1 MSDDIQ
7 IDDIHGKIEDVDL
20 KKQMEKCYID
30 YSMSVIIG
38 RALPDIRD
46 GLKPVHRRIL
56 YSMSELGLTPDKPFH
71 KSANVVGHTMA
82 YYHPHGDSSIYDAMV
97 RMAQDFSM
105 RYMLVEGKGNFGTL
119 DGDPP
124 AAYRYTE
131 AKMNK
136 ISSEMLRDLNKDTVD
151 FRPNFDEK
159 KQEPV
164 VLPSRF
170 PNLLVNG
177 SNGIAVGMA
186 TSIPPHNLKEVING
200 TITLIDDKEATLD
213 DVMQHIK
220 GPDFP
225 TGAVIMGKDAIRKA
239 YETGR
244 GKVVVRAKS
253 EIEELPNGKSEI
265 IITQIPYQV
274 NKATLVEKIGQLVR
288 DKKIE
293 GITDLRDESSKK
305 TGIKIVVE
313 TRRDVNPT
321 IVLNNL
327 YKHSQLQEVYSIIL
341 LSIVDGE
348 PKILNLVD
356 ILKYYI
362 NYQKEVVT
370 RRTKFDLNKAEE
382 RLHLLLGLLI
392 AIDNIDEVINIIRNS
407 YSDAQEKLMSR
418 FDLSEVQATAILDMR
433 LRRLQGLEKEKLE
446 EEKLELNKKIEYYN
460 SILASE
466 EKLLS
471 IIKEE
476 MMEIR
481 DKYKD
486 ARRTQIIAK
495 QEEIDIKD
503 TIPNEDVTITL
514 THQGYIKRLPVDT
527 YKAQKRGGKGIASM
541 TTKEEDF
548 VEKLI
553 ITSNHEKLLF
563 ITTLGKIYTLN
574 AYEVPQVSRTAKG
587 TNVINLLPLEKG
599 ESITSIIT
607 TKADQDNNYLVMCTK
622 KGVIKKTKVSEFTKS
637 KRQGLIAISLDEGD
651 ELVNSLL
658 TQDNSQ
664 FIIIT
669 KKGMAIMFED
679 KQIRPMGRQARGVRG
694 IKLKGDDEVV
704 SVEIASQDKQLLI
717 ISEKGYGKRTDIN
730 KYKVQS
736 RGGVGL
742 KTYKITEKTGNIAD
756 AKVVDEKDEVMIINS
771 DGTLIRTEVSEI
783 SVLSRDTSG
792 VKVMRSTENDIISAI
807 EIIANDDGEDE

>member
-1 MSDDIQ
+1 MSEEI
-7 IDDIHGKIEDVDL
+7 IDIHGKIEDVDL
-20 KKQMEKCYID
+20 KTQMEKCYID

-56 YSMSELGLTPDKPFH
+56 YSMHELGLTPDKSFH

-97 RMAQDFSM
+97 RMAQNFSM

-136 ISSEMLRDLNKDTVD
+136 ISTEMLRDLGKDTVD

-159 KQEPV
+159 KQEPE

-186 TSIPPHNLKEVING
+186 TSIPPHNLGEVIDAVVK
-200 TITLIDDKEATLD
+200 IIDNPDATLD
-213 DVMQHIK
+213 DIMNHIK

-225 TGAVIMGKDAIRKA
+225 TGALIMGREAIKKA

-244 GKVVVRAKS
+244 GKIIVRAKT

-265 IITQIPYQV
+265 IVTEIPYQV
-274 NKATLVEKIGQLVR
+274 NKAMLVEKIGQLVR

-305 TGIKIVVE
+305 TGIKIVIE
-313 TRRDVNPT
+313 TRRDVNPNV
-321 IVLNNL
+321 VLNNL
-327 YKHSQLQEVYSIIL
+327 FKHSSLQEVYSVIL

-356 ILKYYI
+356 ILQYYLK
-362 NYQKEVVT
+362 YQKEVVT
-370 RRTKFDLNKAEE
+370 RRTKFDLNKALE
-382 RLHLLLGLLI
+382 RLHLVQGLLI
-392 AIDNIDEVINIIRNS
+392 AIDNIDEVIDIIRS
-407 YSDAQEKLMSR
+407 AYDDAMQKLMDR
-418 FDLSEVQATAILDMR
+418 FSLSEVQATAILDMR
-433 LRRLQGLEKEKLE
+433 LRRLQGLEKEKLQDE
-446 EEKLELNKKIEYYN
+446 ERELGEKIAYFN
-460 SILASE
+460 SILESE

-476 MMEIR
+476 IIEIR

-486 ARRTQIIAK
+486 VRRTQITSMPH
-495 QEEIDIKD
+495 EIDVKD
-503 TIPNEDVTITL
+503 TIPNEEVTITL

-527 YKAQKRGGKGIASM
+527 YKAQKRGGKGISSM

-548 VEKLI
+548 VEKLL
-553 ITSNHEKLLF
+553 ITSNHEKILF
-563 ITTLGKIYTLN
+563 ITNKGKIYNLN
-574 AYEVPQVSRTAKG
+574 AYEIPQTSRTAKG
-587 TNVINLLPLEKG
+587 SNIINLLPLEKD
-599 ESITSIIT
+599 EKIATIIT
-607 TKADQDNNYLVMCTK
+607 TRENEDNAYIVMCTK
-622 KGVIKKTKVSEFTKS
+622 KGIIKKTRISEFTKS
-637 KRQGLIAISLDEGD
+637 KRQGMKAINLKEDD

-658 TQDNSQ
+658 TADNTNL
-664 FIIIT
+664 FLVT
-669 KKGMAIMFED
+669 KKGMAIMFEENTL
-679 KQIRPMGRQARGVRG
+679 RPMGRTATGVIAMR
-694 IKLKGDDEVV
+694 LKKDDEIV
-704 SVEIASQDKQLLI
+704 SLEIASTDKQVLI
-717 ISEKGYGKRTDIN
+717 ISENGYGKRTQVS
-730 KYKVQS
+730 KYKLQS
-736 RGGVGL
+736 RAGVGV

-756 AKVVDEKDEVMIINS
+756 AKIVEESDEVMIINS
-771 DGTLIRTEVSEI
+771 DGTLIRTPVAEI
-783 SVLSRDTSG
+783 SLLSRDTSG
-792 VKVMRSTENDIISAI
+792 VKVMRSGENDVISAI
-807 EIIANDDGEDE
+807 EIIQSDEE

>member
-1 MSDDIQ
+1 MSEEI
-7 IDDIHGKIEDVDL
+7 IDIHGKIEDVDL
-20 KKQMEKCYID
+20 KTQMEKCYID

-56 YSMSELGLTPDKPFH
+56 YSMHELGLTPDKSFH

-97 RMAQDFSM
+97 RMAQNFSM

-136 ISSEMLRDLNKDTVD
+136 ISTEMLRDLGKDTVD

-159 KQEPV
+159 KQEPE

-186 TSIPPHNLKEVING
+186 TSIPPHNLKEVIDAVVE
-200 TITLIDDKEATLD
+200 IIDNPNATLD
-213 DVMQHIK
+213 DIMNHIK

-225 TGAVIMGKDAIRKA
+225 TGALIMGREAIKKA
-239 YETGR
+239 YEIGR
-244 GKVVVRAKS
+244 GKIIVRAKT

-265 IITQIPYQV
+265 IVTEIPYQV
-274 NKATLVEKIGQLVR
+274 NKAMLVEKIGQLVR

-305 TGIKIVVE
+305 TGIKIVIE
-313 TRRDVNPT
+313 TRRDVNPNV
-321 IVLNNL
+321 VLNNL
-327 YKHSQLQEVYSIIL
+327 FKHSSLQEVYSVIL

-356 ILKYYI
+356 ILQYYLK
-362 NYQKEVVT
+362 YQKEVVT
-370 RRTKFDLNKAEE
+370 RRTKFDLNKALE
-382 RLHLLLGLLI
+382 RLHLVQGLLI
-392 AIDNIDEVINIIRNS
+392 AIDNIDEVIEIIRS
-407 YSDAQEKLMSR
+407 AYDDAMQKLMDR
-418 FDLSEVQATAILDMR
+418 FSLSEVQATAILDMR
-433 LRRLQGLEKEKLE
+433 LRRLQGLEKEKLQDE
-446 EEKLELNKKIEYYN
+446 ERELGEKIAYFN
-460 SILASE
+460 SILESE

-476 MMEIR
+476 ILEIR

-486 ARRTQIIAK
+486 VRRTQITSMPH
-495 QEEIDIKD
+495 EIDVKD
-503 TIPNEDVTITL
+503 TIPNEEVTITL

-527 YKAQKRGGKGIASM
+527 YKAQKRGGKGISSM

-548 VEKLI
+548 VEKLL
-553 ITSNHEKLLF
+553 ITSNHEKILF
-563 ITTLGKIYTLN
+563 ITNKGKIYNLN
-574 AYEVPQVSRTAKG
+574 AYEIPQTSRTAKG
-587 TNVINLLPLEKG
+587 SNIINLLPLEKD
-599 ESITSIIT
+599 EKIATIIT
-607 TKADQDNNYLVMCTK
+607 TRENEDNAYIVMCTK
-622 KGVIKKTKVSEFTKS
+622 KGIIKKTRISEFTKS
-637 KRQGLIAISLDEGD
+637 KRQGMKAINLKEDD

-658 TQDNSQ
+658 TADNTNL
-664 FIIIT
+664 FLVT
-669 KKGMAIMFED
+669 KKGMAIMFEENTL
-679 KQIRPMGRQARGVRG
+679 RPMGRTATGVIAMR
-694 IKLKGDDEVV
+694 LKKDDEIV
-704 SVEIASQDKQLLI
+704 SLEIASNDKQVLI
-717 ISEKGYGKRTDIN
+717 ISENGYGKRTQVS
-730 KYKVQS
+730 KYKLQS
-736 RGGVGL
+736 RAGVGV

-756 AKVVDEKDEVMIINS
+756 AKIVEESDEVMIINS
-771 DGTLIRTEVSEI
+771 DGTLIRTPVSEI
-783 SVLSRDTSG
+783 SLLSRDTSG
-792 VKVMRSTENDIISAI
+792 VKVMRSGENDVISAI
-807 EIIANDDGEDE
+807 EIIQSDEE

>member
-1 MSDDIQ
+1 MSEEI
-7 IDDIHGKIEDVDL
+7 IDIHGKIEDVDL
-20 KKQMEKCYID
+20 KTQMEKCYID

-56 YSMSELGLTPDKPFH
+56 YSMHELGLTPDKSFH

-97 RMAQDFSM
+97 RMAQNFSM

-136 ISSEMLRDLNKDTVD
+136 ISTEMLRDLGKDTVD

-159 KQEPV
+159 KQEPE

-186 TSIPPHNLKEVING
+186 TSIPPHNLGEVIDAVVE
-200 TITLIDDKEATLD
+200 IIDNPDATLD
-213 DVMQHIK
+213 DIMNHIK

-225 TGAVIMGKDAIRKA
+225 TGALIMGREAIKKA

-244 GKVVVRAKS
+244 GKIIVRAKT

-265 IITQIPYQV
+265 IVTEIPYQV
-274 NKATLVEKIGQLVR
+274 NKAMLVEKIGQLVR

-305 TGIKIVVE
+305 TGIKIVIE
-313 TRRDVNPT
+313 TRRDVNPNV
-321 IVLNNL
+321 VLNNL
-327 YKHSQLQEVYSIIL
+327 FKHSSLQEVYSVIL

-356 ILKYYI
+356 ILQYYLK
-362 NYQKEVVT
+362 YQKEVVT
-370 RRTKFDLNKAEE
+370 RRTRFDLNKALE
-382 RLHLLLGLLI
+382 RLHLVQGLLI
-392 AIDNIDEVINIIRNS
+392 AIDNIDEVIEIIRS
-407 YSDAQEKLMSR
+407 AYDDAMQKLMDR
-418 FDLSEVQATAILDMR
+418 FSLSEVQATAILDMR
-433 LRRLQGLEKEKLE
+433 LRRLQGLEKEKLQDE
-446 EEKLELNKKIEYYN
+446 ERELGEKIAYFN
-460 SILASE
+460 SILESE

-476 MMEIR
+476 ILEIR

-486 ARRTQIIAK
+486 VRRTQITSMPH
-495 QEEIDIKD
+495 EIDVKD
-503 TIPNEDVTITL
+503 TIPNEEVTITL

-527 YKAQKRGGKGIASM
+527 YKAQKRGGKGISSM

-548 VEKLI
+548 VEKLL
-553 ITSNHEKLLF
+553 ITSNHEKILF
-563 ITTLGKIYTLN
+563 ITNKGKIYNLN
-574 AYEVPQVSRTAKG
+574 AYEIPQTSRTAKG
-587 TNVINLLPLEKG
+587 SNIINLLPLEKD
-599 ESITSIIT
+599 EKIATIIT
-607 TKADQDNNYLVMCTK
+607 TRENEDNAYIVMCTK
-622 KGVIKKTKVSEFTKS
+622 KGIIKKTRISEFTKS
-637 KRQGLIAISLDEGD
+637 KRQGMKAINLKEDD

-658 TQDNSQ
+658 TADNTNL
-664 FIIIT
+664 FLVT
-669 KKGMAIMFED
+669 KKGMAIMFEENTL
-679 KQIRPMGRQARGVRG
+679 RPMGRTATGVIAMR
-694 IKLKGDDEVV
+694 LKKDDEIV
-704 SVEIASQDKQLLI
+704 SLEIASNDKQVLI
-717 ISEKGYGKRTDIN
+717 ISENGYGKRTQVS
-730 KYKVQS
+730 KYKLQS
-736 RGGVGL
+736 RAGVGV

-756 AKVVDEKDEVMIINS
+756 AKIVEESDEVMIINS
-771 DGTLIRTEVSEI
+771 DGTLIRTPVSEI
-783 SVLSRDTSG
+783 SLLSRDTSG
-792 VKVMRSTENDIISAI
+792 VKVMRSGENDVISAI
-807 EIIANDDGEDE
+807 EIIQSDEE

>member
-1 MSDDIQ
+1 MSEEI
-7 IDDIHGKIEDVDL
+7 IDIHGKIEDVDL
-20 KKQMEKCYID
+20 KTQMEKCYID

-56 YSMSELGLTPDKPFH
+56 YSMYELGLTPDKSFH

-97 RMAQDFSM
+97 RMAQNFSM

-136 ISSEMLRDLNKDTVD
+136 ISAEMLRDLGKDTVD

-159 KQEPV
+159 KQEPE

-186 TSIPPHNLKEVING
+186 TSIPPHNLKEVIDAVVE
-200 TITLIDDKEATLD
+200 IIDNPNATLD
-213 DVMQHIK
+213 DIMNHIK

-225 TGAVIMGKDAIRKA
+225 TGALIMGREAIKKA

-244 GKVVVRAKS
+244 GKIIVRAKT

-265 IITQIPYQV
+265 IVTEIPYQV
-274 NKATLVEKIGQLVR
+274 NKAMLVEKIGQLVR

-305 TGIKIVVE
+305 TGIKIVIE
-313 TRRDVNPT
+313 TRRDVNPNV
-321 IVLNNL
+321 VLNNL
-327 YKHSQLQEVYSIIL
+327 FKHSSLQEVYSVIL

-356 ILKYYI
+356 ILQYYLK
-362 NYQKEVVT
+362 YQKEVVT
-370 RRTKFDLNKAEE
+370 RRTKFDLNKALE
-382 RLHLLLGLLI
+382 RLHLVQGLLI
-392 AIDNIDEVINIIRNS
+392 AIDNIDEVIDIIRS
-407 YSDAQEKLMSR
+407 AYDDAMQKLMDR
-418 FDLSEVQATAILDMR
+418 FSLSEVQATAILDMR
-433 LRRLQGLEKEKLE
+433 LRRLQGLEKEKLQDE
-446 EEKLELNKKIEYYN
+446 ERELGEKIAYFN
-460 SILASE
+460 SILESE

-476 MMEIR
+476 IIEIR

-486 ARRTQIIAK
+486 VRRTQITSMPH
-495 QEEIDIKD
+495 EIDVKD
-503 TIPNEDVTITL
+503 TIPNEEVTITL

-527 YKAQKRGGKGIASM
+527 YKAQKRGGKGISSM

-548 VEKLI
+548 VEKLL
-553 ITSNHEKLLF
+553 ITSNHEKILF
-563 ITTLGKIYTLN
+563 ITNKGKIYNLN
-574 AYEVPQVSRTAKG
+574 AYEIPQTSRTAKG
-587 TNVINLLPLEKG
+587 SNIINLLPLEKD
-599 ESITSIIT
+599 EKIATIIT
-607 TKADQDNNYLVMCTK
+607 TRENEDNAYIVMCTK
-622 KGVIKKTKVSEFTKS
+622 KGIIKKTRISEFTKS
-637 KRQGLIAISLDEGD
+637 KRQGMKAINLKEDD

-658 TQDNSQ
+658 TADNTNL
-664 FIIIT
+664 FLVT
-669 KKGMAIMFED
+669 KKGMAIMFEENTL
-679 KQIRPMGRQARGVRG
+679 RPMGRTATGVIAMR
-694 IKLKGDDEVV
+694 LKKDDEIV
-704 SVEIASQDKQLLI
+704 SLEIASNDKQVLI
-717 ISEKGYGKRTDIN
+717 ISENGYGKRTQVS
-730 KYKVQS
+730 KYKLQS
-736 RGGVGL
+736 RAGVGV

-756 AKVVDEKDEVMIINS
+756 AKIVEESDEVMIINS
-771 DGTLIRTEVSEI
+771 DGTLIRTPVSEI
-783 SVLSRDTSG
+783 SLLSRDTSG
-792 VKVMRSTENDIISAI
+792 VKVMRSGENDIISAI
-807 EIIANDDGEDE
+807 EIIQSEEE

>member
-1 MSDDIQ
+1 MSEEI
-7 IDDIHGKIEDVDL
+7 IDIHGKIEDVDL
-20 KKQMEKCYID
+20 KTQMEKCYID

-56 YSMSELGLTPDKPFH
+56 YSMHELGLTPDKSFH

-97 RMAQDFSM
+97 RMAQNFSM

-136 ISSEMLRDLNKDTVD
+136 ISAEMLRDLGKDTVD

-159 KQEPV
+159 KQEPE

-186 TSIPPHNLKEVING
+186 TSIPPHNLGEVIDAVVK
-200 TITLIDDKEATLD
+200 IIDNPDATLD
-213 DVMQHIK
+213 DIMNHIK

-225 TGAVIMGKDAIRKA
+225 TGALIMGREAIKKA

-244 GKVVVRAKS
+244 GKIIVRAKT

-265 IITQIPYQV
+265 IVTEIPYQV
-274 NKATLVEKIGQLVR
+274 NKAMLVEKIGQLVR

-305 TGIKIVVE
+305 TGIKIVIE
-313 TRRDVNPT
+313 TRRDVNPNV
-321 IVLNNL
+321 VLNNL
-327 YKHSQLQEVYSIIL
+327 FKHSSLQEVYSVIL

-356 ILKYYI
+356 ILQYYLK
-362 NYQKEVVT
+362 YQKEVVT
-370 RRTKFDLNKAEE
+370 RRTKFDLNKALE
-382 RLHLLLGLLI
+382 RLHLVQGLLI
-392 AIDNIDEVINIIRNS
+392 AIDNIDEVIEIIRS
-407 YSDAQEKLMSR
+407 AYDDAMQKLMDR
-418 FDLSEVQATAILDMR
+418 FSLSEVQATAILDMR
-433 LRRLQGLEKEKLE
+433 LRRLQGLEKEKLQDE
-446 EEKLELNKKIEYYN
+446 ERELGEKIAYFN
-460 SILASE
+460 SILESE

-476 MMEIR
+476 ILEIR

-486 ARRTQIIAK
+486 VRRTQITSMPH
-495 QEEIDIKD
+495 EIDVKD
-503 TIPNEDVTITL
+503 TIPNEEVTITL

-527 YKAQKRGGKGIASM
+527 YKAQKRGGKGISSM

-548 VEKLI
+548 VEKLL
-553 ITSNHEKLLF
+553 ITSNHEKILF
-563 ITTLGKIYTLN
+563 ITNKGKIYNLN
-574 AYEVPQVSRTAKG
+574 AYEIPQTSRTAKG
-587 TNVINLLPLEKG
+587 SNIINLLPLEKD
-599 ESITSIIT
+599 EKIATIIT
-607 TKADQDNNYLVMCTK
+607 TRENEDNAYIVMCTK
-622 KGVIKKTKVSEFTKS
+622 KGIIKKTRISEFTKS
-637 KRQGLIAISLDEGD
+637 KRQGMKAINLKEDD

-658 TQDNSQ
+658 TADNTNL
-664 FIIIT
+664 FLVT
-669 KKGMAIMFED
+669 KKGMAIMFEENTL
-679 KQIRPMGRQARGVRG
+679 RPMGRTATGVIAMR
-694 IKLKGDDEVV
+694 LKKDDEIV
-704 SVEIASQDKQLLI
+704 SLEIASTDKQVLI
-717 ISEKGYGKRTDIN
+717 ISENGYGKRTQVS
-730 KYKVQS
+730 KYKLQS
-736 RGGVGL
+736 RAGVGV

-756 AKVVDEKDEVMIINS
+756 AKIVEESDEVMIINS
-771 DGTLIRTEVSEI
+771 DGTLIRTPVSEI
-783 SVLSRDTSG
+783 SLLSRDTSG
-792 VKVMRSTENDIISAI
+792 VKVMRSGENDVISAI
-807 EIIANDDGEDE
+807 EIIQSDEE

>member
-1 MSDDIQ
+1 MSEEI
-7 IDDIHGKIEDVDL
+7 IDIHGKIEDVDL
-20 KKQMEKCYID
+20 KTQMEKCYID

-56 YSMSELGLTPDKPFH
+56 YSMHELGLTPDKSFH

-97 RMAQDFSM
+97 RMAQNFSM

-136 ISSEMLRDLNKDTVD
+136 ISAEMLRDLGKDTVD

-159 KQEPV
+159 KQEPE

-186 TSIPPHNLKEVING
+186 TSIPPHNLKEVIDAVVE
-200 TITLIDDKEATLD
+200 IIDNPNATLD
-213 DVMQHIK
+213 DIMNHIN

-225 TGAVIMGKDAIRKA
+225 TGALIMGREAIKKA

-244 GKVVVRAKS
+244 GKIIVRAKT

-265 IITQIPYQV
+265 IVTEIPYQV
-274 NKATLVEKIGQLVR
+274 NKAMLVEKIGQLVR

-305 TGIKIVVE
+305 TGIKIVME
-313 TRRDVNPT
+313 TRRDVNPNV
-321 IVLNNL
+321 VLNNL
-327 YKHSQLQEVYSIIL
+327 FKHSSLQEVYSVIL

-356 ILKYYI
+356 ILQYYLK
-362 NYQKEVVT
+362 YQKEVVT
-370 RRTKFDLNKAEE
+370 RRTKFDLNKALE
-382 RLHLLLGLLI
+382 RLHLVQGLLI
-392 AIDNIDEVINIIRNS
+392 AIDNIDEVIDIIRS
-407 YSDAQEKLMSR
+407 AYDDAMQKLMDR
-418 FDLSEVQATAILDMR
+418 FSLSEVQATAILDMR
-433 LRRLQGLEKEKLE
+433 LRRLQGLEKEKLQDE
-446 EEKLELNKKIEYYN
+446 ERELGEKIAYFN
-460 SILASE
+460 SILESE

-476 MMEIR
+476 IIEIR

-486 ARRTQIIAK
+486 VRRTQITSMPH
-495 QEEIDIKD
+495 EIDVKD
-503 TIPNEDVTITL
+503 TIPNEEVTITL

-527 YKAQKRGGKGIASM
+527 YKAQKRGGKGISSM

-548 VEKLI
+548 VEKLL
-553 ITSNHEKLLF
+553 ITSNHEKILF
-563 ITTLGKIYTLN
+563 ITNKGKIYNLN
-574 AYEVPQVSRTAKG
+574 AYEIPQTSRTAKG
-587 TNVINLLPLEKG
+587 SNIINLLPLEKD
-599 ESITSIIT
+599 EKIATIIT
-607 TKADQDNNYLVMCTK
+607 TRENEDNAYIVMCTK
-622 KGVIKKTKVSEFTKS
+622 KGIIKKTRISEFTKS
-637 KRQGLIAISLDEGD
+637 KRQGMKAINLKEDD

-658 TQDNSQ
+658 TADNTNL
-664 FIIIT
+664 FLVT
-669 KKGMAIMFED
+669 KKGMAIMFEENTL
-679 KQIRPMGRQARGVRG
+679 RPMGRTATGVIAMR
-694 IKLKGDDEVV
+694 LKKDDEIV
-704 SVEIASQDKQLLI
+704 SLEIASNDKQVLI
-717 ISEKGYGKRTDIN
+717 ISENGYGKRTQVS
-730 KYKVQS
+730 KYKLQS
-736 RGGVGL
+736 RAGVGV

-756 AKVVDEKDEVMIINS
+756 AKIVEESDEVMIINS
-771 DGTLIRTEVSEI
+771 DGTLIRTPVSEI
-783 SVLSRDTSG
+783 SLLSRDTSG
-792 VKVMRSTENDIISAI
+792 VKVMRSGENDVISAI
-807 EIIANDDGEDE
+807 EIIQSDEE

>member
-1 MSDDIQ
+1 MSEEI
-7 IDDIHGKIEDVDL
+7 IDIHGKIEDVDL
-20 KKQMEKCYID
+20 KTQMEKCYID

-56 YSMSELGLTPDKPFH
+56 YSMHELGLTPDKSFH

-97 RMAQDFSM
+97 RMAQNFSM

-136 ISSEMLRDLNKDTVD
+136 ISTEMLRDLGKDTVD

-159 KQEPV
+159 KQEPE

-186 TSIPPHNLKEVING
+186 TSIPPHNLGEVIDAVVE
-200 TITLIDDKEATLD
+200 IIDNPDATLD
-213 DVMQHIK
+213 DIMNHIK

-225 TGAVIMGKDAIRKA
+225 TGALIMGREAIKKA

-244 GKVVVRAKS
+244 GKIIVRAKT

-265 IITQIPYQV
+265 IVTEIPYQV
-274 NKATLVEKIGQLVR
+274 NKAMLVEKIGQLVR

-305 TGIKIVVE
+305 TGIKIVIE
-313 TRRDVNPT
+313 TRRDVNPNV
-321 IVLNNL
+321 VLNNL
-327 YKHSQLQEVYSIIL
+327 FKHSSLQEVYSVIL

-356 ILKYYI
+356 ILQYYLK
-362 NYQKEVVT
+362 YQKEVVT
-370 RRTKFDLNKAEE
+370 RRTRFDLNKALE
-382 RLHLLLGLLI
+382 RLHLVQGLLI
-392 AIDNIDEVINIIRNS
+392 AIDNIDEVIEIIRS
-407 YSDAQEKLMSR
+407 AYDDAMQKLMDR
-418 FDLSEVQATAILDMR
+418 FSLSEVQATAILDMR
-433 LRRLQGLEKEKLE
+433 LRRLQGLEKEKLQDE
-446 EEKLELNKKIEYYN
+446 ERELGEKIAYFN
-460 SILASE
+460 SILESE

-476 MMEIR
+476 ILEIR

-486 ARRTQIIAK
+486 VRRTQITSMPH
-495 QEEIDIKD
+495 EIDVKD
-503 TIPNEDVTITL
+503 TIPNEEVTITL

-527 YKAQKRGGKGIASM
+527 YKAQKRGGKGISSM

-548 VEKLI
+548 VEKLL
-553 ITSNHEKLLF
+553 ITSNHEKILF
-563 ITTLGKIYTLN
+563 ITNKGKIYNLN
-574 AYEVPQVSRTAKG
+574 AYEIPQTSRTAKG
-587 TNVINLLPLEKG
+587 SNIINLLPLEKD
-599 ESITSIIT
+599 EKIATIIT
-607 TKADQDNNYLVMCTK
+607 TRENEDNAYIVMCTK
-622 KGVIKKTKVSEFTKS
+622 KGIIKKTRISEFTKS
-637 KRQGLIAISLDEGD
+637 KRQGMKAINLKEDD

-658 TQDNSQ
+658 TADNTNL
-664 FIIIT
+664 FLVT
-669 KKGMAIMFED
+669 KKGMAIMFEENTL
-679 KQIRPMGRQARGVRG
+679 RPMGRTATGVIAMR
-694 IKLKGDDEVV
+694 LKKDDEIV
-704 SVEIASQDKQLLI
+704 SLEIASNDKQVLI
-717 ISEKGYGKRTDIN
+717 ISENGYGKRTQVS
-730 KYKVQS
+730 KYKLQS
-736 RGGVGL
+736 RAGVGV

-756 AKVVDEKDEVMIINS
+756 AKIVEESDEVMIINS
-771 DGTLIRTEVSEI
+771 DGTLIRTPVAEI
-783 SVLSRDTSG
+783 SLLSRDTSG
-792 VKVMRSTENDIISAI
+792 VKVMRSGENDVISAI
-807 EIIANDDGEDE
+807 EIIQSDEE

>member
-1 MSDDIQ
+1 MSEEI
-7 IDDIHGKIEDVDL
+7 IDIHGKIEDVDL
-20 KKQMEKCYID
+20 KTQMEKCYID

-56 YSMSELGLTPDKPFH
+56 YSMHELGLTPDKSFH

-97 RMAQDFSM
+97 RMAQNFSM

-136 ISSEMLRDLNKDTVD
+136 ISTEMLRDLGKDTVD

-159 KQEPV
+159 KQEPE

-186 TSIPPHNLKEVING
+186 TSIPPHNLKEVIDA
-200 TITLIDDKEATLD
+200 IVEIIDNPNATLD
-213 DVMQHIK
+213 DIMNHIK

-225 TGAVIMGKDAIRKA
+225 TGALIMGREAIKKA

-244 GKVVVRAKS
+244 GKIIVRAKT

-265 IITQIPYQV
+265 IVTEIPYQV
-274 NKATLVEKIGQLVR
+274 NKAMLVEKIGQLVR

-305 TGIKIVVE
+305 TGIKIVIE
-313 TRRDVNPT
+313 TRRDVNPNV
-321 IVLNNL
+321 VLNNL
-327 YKHSQLQEVYSIIL
+327 FKHSSLQEVYSVIL

-356 ILKYYI
+356 ILQYYLK
-362 NYQKEVVT
+362 YQKEVVT
-370 RRTKFDLNKAEE
+370 RRTKFDLNKALE
-382 RLHLLLGLLI
+382 RLHLVQGLLI
-392 AIDNIDEVINIIRNS
+392 AIDNIDEVIEIIRS
-407 YSDAQEKLMSR
+407 AYDDAMQKLMDR
-418 FDLSEVQATAILDMR
+418 FSLSEVQATAILDMR
-433 LRRLQGLEKEKLE
+433 LRRLQGLEKEKLQDE
-446 EEKLELNKKIEYYN
+446 ERELGEKIAYFN
-460 SILASE
+460 SILESE

-476 MMEIR
+476 IIEIR

-486 ARRTQIIAK
+486 VRRTQITSMPH
-495 QEEIDIKD
+495 EIDIKD
-503 TIPNEDVTITL
+503 TIPNEEVTITL

-527 YKAQKRGGKGIASM
+527 YKAQKRGGKGISSM

-548 VEKLI
+548 VEKLL
-553 ITSNHEKLLF
+553 ITSNHEKILF
-563 ITTLGKIYTLN
+563 ITNKGKIYNLN
-574 AYEVPQVSRTAKG
+574 AYEIPQTSRTAKG
-587 TNVINLLPLEKG
+587 SNIINLLPLEKD
-599 ESITSIIT
+599 EKIATIIT
-607 TKADQDNNYLVMCTK
+607 TRENEDNAYIVMCTK
-622 KGVIKKTKVSEFTKS
+622 KGIIKKTRISEFTKS
-637 KRQGLIAISLDEGD
+637 KRQGMKAINLKEDD

-658 TQDNSQ
+658 TADNTNL
-664 FIIIT
+664 FLVT
-669 KKGMAIMFED
+669 KKGMAIMFEENTL
-679 KQIRPMGRQARGVRG
+679 RPMGRTATGVIAMR
-694 IKLKGDDEVV
+694 LKKDDEIV
-704 SVEIASQDKQLLI
+704 SLEIASNDKQVLI
-717 ISEKGYGKRTDIN
+717 ISENGYGKRTQVS
-730 KYKVQS
+730 KYKLQS
-736 RGGVGL
+736 RAGVGV

-756 AKVVDEKDEVMIINS
+756 AKIVEESDEVMIINS
-771 DGTLIRTEVSEI
+771 DGTLIRTPVSEI
-783 SVLSRDTSG
+783 SLLSRDTSG
-792 VKVMRSTENDIISAI
+792 VKVMRSGENDIISAI
-807 EIIANDDGEDE
+807 EIIQSEEE

>member
-1 MSDDIQ
+1 MSEEI
-7 IDDIHGKIEDVDL
+7 IDIHGKIEDVDL
-20 KKQMEKCYID
+20 KTQMEKCYID

-56 YSMSELGLTPDKPFH
+56 YSMHELGLTPDKSFH

-97 RMAQDFSM
+97 RMAQSFSM

-136 ISSEMLRDLNKDTVD
+136 ISTEMLRDLGKDTVN

-159 KQEPV
+159 KQEPE

-186 TSIPPHNLKEVING
+186 TSIPPHNLKEVIDAVVE
-200 TITLIDDKEATLD
+200 IIDNPDATLD
-213 DVMQHIK
+213 DIMNHIK

-225 TGAVIMGKDAIRKA
+225 TGALIMGREVIKKA

-244 GKVVVRAKS
+244 GKIIVRAKT

-265 IITQIPYQV
+265 IVTEIPYQV
-274 NKATLVEKIGQLVR
+274 NKAMLVEKIGQLVR

-305 TGIKIVVE
+305 TGIKIVIE
-313 TRRDVNPT
+313 TRRDVNPNV
-321 IVLNNL
+321 VLNNL
-327 YKHSQLQEVYSIIL
+327 FKHSSLQEVYSVIL

-356 ILKYYI
+356 ILQYYLK
-362 NYQKEVVT
+362 YQKEVVT
-370 RRTKFDLNKAEE
+370 RRTKFDLNKALE
-382 RLHLLLGLLI
+382 RLHLVQGLLI
-392 AIDNIDEVINIIRNS
+392 AIDNIDEVIEIIRS
-407 YSDAQEKLMSR
+407 AYDDAMQKLMDR
-418 FDLSEVQATAILDMR
+418 FSLSEVQATAILDMR
-433 LRRLQGLEKEKLE
+433 LRRLQGLEKEKLQDE
-446 EEKLELNKKIEYYN
+446 ERELGEKIAYFN
-460 SILASE
+460 SILESE

-476 MMEIR
+476 IIEIR
-481 DKYKD
+481 NKYKD
-486 ARRTQIIAK
+486 VRRTQITSMPH
-495 QEEIDIKD
+495 EIDIKD
-503 TIPNEDVTITL
+503 TIPNEEVTITL

-527 YKAQKRGGKGIASM
+527 YKAQKRGGKGISSM

-548 VEKLI
+548 VEKLL
-553 ITSNHEKLLF
+553 ITSNHEKILF
-563 ITTLGKIYTLN
+563 ITNKGKIYNLN
-574 AYEVPQVSRTAKG
+574 AYEIPQTSRTAKG
-587 TNVINLLPLEKG
+587 SNIINLLPLEKD
-599 ESITSIIT
+599 EKIATIIT
-607 TKADQDNNYLVMCTK
+607 TRENEDNAYIVMCTK
-622 KGVIKKTKVSEFTKS
+622 KGIIKKTRISEFTKS
-637 KRQGLIAISLDEGD
+637 KRQGMKAINLKEDD

-658 TQDNSQ
+658 TADNTNL
-664 FIIIT
+664 FLVT
-669 KKGMAIMFED
+669 KKGMAIMFEENTL
-679 KQIRPMGRQARGVRG
+679 RPMGRTATGVIAMR
-694 IKLKGDDEVV
+694 LKKDDEIV
-704 SVEIASQDKQLLI
+704 SLEIASNDKQVLI
-717 ISEKGYGKRTDIN
+717 ISENGYGKRTQVS

-736 RGGVGL
+736 RAGVGV

-756 AKVVDEKDEVMIINS
+756 AKIVEESDEVMIINS
-771 DGTLIRTEVSEI
+771 DGTLIRTPVSEI
-783 SVLSRDTSG
+783 SLLSRDTSG
-792 VKVMRSTENDIISAI
+792 VKVMRSGENNIISAI
-807 EIIANDDGEDE
+807 EIIQSEEE

>member
-1 MSDDIQ
+1 MSEEI
-7 IDDIHGKIEDVDL
+7 IDIHGKIEDVDL
-20 KKQMEKCYID
+20 KTQMEKCYID

-56 YSMSELGLTPDKPFH
+56 YSMHELGLTPDKSFH

-97 RMAQDFSM
+97 RMAQNFSM

-136 ISSEMLRDLNKDTVD
+136 ISAEMLRDLGKDTVD

-159 KQEPV
+159 KQEPE

-186 TSIPPHNLKEVING
+186 TSIPPHNLKEVIDAVVE
-200 TITLIDDKEATLD
+200 IIDNPDATLD
-213 DVMQHIK
+213 DIMNHIK

-225 TGAVIMGKDAIRKA
+225 TGALIMGREAIKKA

-244 GKVVVRAKS
+244 GKIIVRAKT

-265 IITQIPYQV
+265 IVTEIPYQV
-274 NKATLVEKIGQLVR
+274 NKAMLVEKIGQLVR

-305 TGIKIVVE
+305 TGIKIVIE
-313 TRRDVNPT
+313 TRRDVNPNV
-321 IVLNNL
+321 VLNNL
-327 YKHSQLQEVYSIIL
+327 FKHSSLQEVYSVIL

-356 ILKYYI
+356 ILQYYLK
-362 NYQKEVVT
+362 YQKEVVT
-370 RRTKFDLNKAEE
+370 RRTKFDLNKALE
-382 RLHLLLGLLI
+382 RLHLVQGLLI
-392 AIDNIDEVINIIRNS
+392 AIDNIDEVIEIIRS
-407 YSDAQEKLMSR
+407 AYDDAMQKLMDR
-418 FDLSEVQATAILDMR
+418 FSLSEVQATAILDMR
-433 LRRLQGLEKEKLE
+433 LRRLQGLKKEKLQDE
-446 EEKLELNKKIEYYN
+446 ERELGEKIAYFN
-460 SILASE
+460 SILESE

-476 MMEIR
+476 ILEIR

-486 ARRTQIIAK
+486 VRRTQITSMPH
-495 QEEIDIKD
+495 EIDVKD
-503 TIPNEDVTITL
+503 TIPNEEVTITL

-527 YKAQKRGGKGIASM
+527 YKAQKRGGKGISSM

-548 VEKLI
+548 VEKLL
-553 ITSNHEKLLF
+553 ITSNHEKILF
-563 ITTLGKIYTLN
+563 ITNKGKIYNLN
-574 AYEVPQVSRTAKG
+574 AYEIPQTSRTAKG
-587 TNVINLLPLEKG
+587 SNIINLLPLEKD
-599 ESITSIIT
+599 EKIATIIT
-607 TKADQDNNYLVMCTK
+607 TRENEDNAYIVMCTK
-622 KGVIKKTKVSEFTKS
+622 KGIIKKTRISEFTKS
-637 KRQGLIAISLDEGD
+637 KRQGMKAINLKEDD

-658 TQDNSQ
+658 TADNTNL
-664 FIIIT
+664 FLVT
-669 KKGMAIMFED
+669 KKGMAIMFEENTL
-679 KQIRPMGRQARGVRG
+679 RPMGRTATGVIAMR
-694 IKLKGDDEVV
+694 LKKDDEIV
-704 SVEIASQDKQLLI
+704 SLEIASNDKQVLI
-717 ISEKGYGKRTDIN
+717 ISENGYGKRTQVS
-730 KYKVQS
+730 KYKLQS
-736 RGGVGL
+736 RAGVGV

-756 AKVVDEKDEVMIINS
+756 AKIVEESDEVMIINS
-771 DGTLIRTEVSEI
+771 DGTLIRTPVAEI
-783 SVLSRDTSG
+783 SLLSRDTSG
-792 VKVMRSTENDIISAI
+792 VKVMRSGENDVISAI
-807 EIIANDDGEDE
+807 EIIQSDEE

>member
-1 MSDDIQ
+1 MSEEI
-7 IDDIHGKIEDVDL
+7 IDIHGKIEDVDL
-20 KKQMEKCYID
+20 KTQMEKCYID

-56 YSMSELGLTPDKPFH
+56 YSMHELGLTPDKSFH

-97 RMAQDFSM
+97 RMAQNFSM

-136 ISSEMLRDLNKDTVD
+136 ISTEMLRDLGKDTVD

-159 KQEPV
+159 KQEPE

-186 TSIPPHNLKEVING
+186 TSIPPHNLKEVIDAVVE
-200 TITLIDDKEATLD
+200 IIDNPDATLD
-213 DVMQHIK
+213 DIMNHIK

-225 TGAVIMGKDAIRKA
+225 TGALIMGREAIKKA

-244 GKVVVRAKS
+244 GKIIVRAKT

-265 IITQIPYQV
+265 IVTEIPYQV
-274 NKATLVEKIGQLVR
+274 NKAMLVEKIGQLVR

-305 TGIKIVVE
+305 TGIKIVIE
-313 TRRDVNPT
+313 TRRDVNPNV
-321 IVLNNL
+321 VLNNL
-327 YKHSQLQEVYSIIL
+327 FKHSSLQEVYSVIL

-356 ILKYYI
+356 ILQYYLK
-362 NYQKEVVT
+362 YQKEVVT
-370 RRTKFDLNKAEE
+370 RRTKFDLNKALE
-382 RLHLLLGLLI
+382 RLHLVQGLLI
-392 AIDNIDEVINIIRNS
+392 AIDNIDEVIEIIRS
-407 YSDAQEKLMSR
+407 AYDDAMQKLMDR
-418 FDLSEVQATAILDMR
+418 FSLSEVQATAILDMR
-433 LRRLQGLEKEKLE
+433 LRRLQGLEKEKLQDE
-446 EEKLELNKKIEYYN
+446 ERELGEKIAYFN
-460 SILASE
+460 SILESE

-476 MMEIR
+476 IIEIR

-486 ARRTQIIAK
+486 VRRTQITSMPH
-495 QEEIDIKD
+495 EIDVKD
-503 TIPNEDVTITL
+503 TIPNEEVTITL

-527 YKAQKRGGKGIASM
+527 YKAQKRGGKGISSM

-548 VEKLI
+548 VEKLL
-553 ITSNHEKLLF
+553 ITSNHEKILF
-563 ITTLGKIYTLN
+563 ITNKGKIYNLN
-574 AYEVPQVSRTAKG
+574 AYEIPQTSRTAKG
-587 TNVINLLPLEKG
+587 SNIINLLPLEKD
-599 ESITSIIT
+599 EKIATIIT
-607 TKADQDNNYLVMCTK
+607 TRENEDNAYIVMCTK
-622 KGVIKKTKVSEFTKS
+622 KGIIKKTRISEFTKS
-637 KRQGLIAISLDEGD
+637 KRQGMKAINLKEDD

-658 TQDNSQ
+658 TADNTNL
-664 FIIIT
+664 FLVT
-669 KKGMAIMFED
+669 KKGMAIMFEENTL
-679 KQIRPMGRQARGVRG
+679 RPMGRTATGVIAMR
-694 IKLKGDDEVV
+694 LKKDDEIV
-704 SVEIASQDKQLLI
+704 SLEIASNDKQVLI
-717 ISEKGYGKRTDIN
+717 ISENGYGKRTQVS
-730 KYKVQS
+730 KYKIQS
-736 RGGVGL
+736 RAGVGV

-756 AKVVDEKDEVMIINS
+756 AKIVEESDEVMIINS
-771 DGTLIRTEVSEI
+771 DGTLIRTPVAEI
-783 SVLSRDTSG
+783 SLLSRDTSG
-792 VKVMRSTENDIISAI
+792 VKVMRSGENDVISAI
-807 EIIANDDGEDE
+807 EIIQSDEE

>member
-1 MSDDIQ
+1 MSEEI
-7 IDDIHGKIEDVDL
+7 IDIHGKIEDVDL
-20 KKQMEKCYID
+20 KTQMEKCYID

-56 YSMSELGLTPDKPFH
+56 YSMHELGLTPDKSFH

-97 RMAQDFSM
+97 RMAQNFSM

-136 ISSEMLRDLNKDTVD
+136 ISTEMLRDLGKDTVD

-159 KQEPV
+159 KQEPE

-186 TSIPPHNLKEVING
+186 TSIPPHNLKEVIDAVVE
-200 TITLIDDKEATLD
+200 IIDNPNATLD
-213 DVMQHIK
+213 DIMNHIK

-225 TGAVIMGKDAIRKA
+225 TGASIMGREAIKKA

-244 GKVVVRAKS
+244 GKIIVRAKT

-265 IITQIPYQV
+265 IVTEIPYQV
-274 NKATLVEKIGQLVR
+274 NKAMLVEKIGQLVR

-305 TGIKIVVE
+305 TGIKIVIE
-313 TRRDVNPT
+313 TRRDVNPNV
-321 IVLNNL
+321 VLNNL
-327 YKHSQLQEVYSIIL
+327 FKHSSLQEVYSVIL

-356 ILKYYI
+356 ILQYYLE
-362 NYQKEVVT
+362 YQKEVVT
-370 RRTKFDLNKAEE
+370 RRTKFDLNKALE
-382 RLHLLLGLLI
+382 RLHLVQGLLI
-392 AIDNIDEVINIIRNS
+392 AIDNIDEVIEIIRS
-407 YSDAQEKLMSR
+407 AYDDAMQKLMDR
-418 FDLSEVQATAILDMR
+418 FSLSEVQATAILDMR
-433 LRRLQGLEKEKLE
+433 LRRLQGLEKEKLQDE
-446 EEKLELNKKIEYYN
+446 ERELGEKIAYFN
-460 SILASE
+460 SILESE

-476 MMEIR
+476 IIEIR

-486 ARRTQIIAK
+486 VRRTQITSMPH
-495 QEEIDIKD
+495 EIDVKD
-503 TIPNEDVTITL
+503 TIPNEEVTITL

-527 YKAQKRGGKGIASM
+527 YKAQKRGGKGISSM

-548 VEKLI
+548 VEKLL
-553 ITSNHEKLLF
+553 ITSNHEKILF
-563 ITTLGKIYTLN
+563 ITNKGKIYNLN
-574 AYEVPQVSRTAKG
+574 AYEIPQTSRTAKG
-587 TNVINLLPLEKG
+587 SNIINLLPLEKD
-599 ESITSIIT
+599 EKIATIIT
-607 TKADQDNNYLVMCTK
+607 TRENEDNAYIVMCTK
-622 KGVIKKTKVSEFTKS
+622 KGIIKKTRISEFTKS
-637 KRQGLIAISLDEGD
+637 KRQGMKAINLKEDD

-658 TQDNSQ
+658 TADNTNL
-664 FIIIT
+664 FLVT
-669 KKGMAIMFED
+669 KKGMAIMFEENTL
-679 KQIRPMGRQARGVRG
+679 RPMGRTATGVIAMR
-694 IKLKGDDEVV
+694 LKKDDEIV
-704 SVEIASQDKQLLI
+704 SLEIASNDKQVLI
-717 ISEKGYGKRTDIN
+717 ISENGYGKRTQVS
-730 KYKVQS
+730 KYKLQS
-736 RGGVGL
+736 RAGVGV

-756 AKVVDEKDEVMIINS
+756 AKIVEESDEVMIINS
-771 DGTLIRTEVSEI
+771 DGTLIRTPVAEI
-783 SVLSRDTSG
+783 SLLSRDTSG
-792 VKVMRSTENDIISAI
+792 VKVMRSGENDVISAI
-807 EIIANDDGEDE
+807 EIIQSDEE

>member
-1 MSDDIQ
+1 MSEEI
-7 IDDIHGKIEDVDL
+7 IDIHGKIEDVDL
-20 KKQMEKCYID
+20 KTQMEKCYID

-56 YSMSELGLTPDKPFH
+56 YSMHELGLTPDKSFH

-97 RMAQDFSM
+97 RMAQNFSM

-136 ISSEMLRDLNKDTVD
+136 ISAEMLRDLGKDTVD

-159 KQEPV
+159 KQEPE

-186 TSIPPHNLKEVING
+186 TSIPPHNLGEVIDAVVE
-200 TITLIDDKEATLD
+200 IIDNPDATLD
-213 DVMQHIK
+213 DIMNHIK

-225 TGAVIMGKDAIRKA
+225 TGALIMGREAIKKA

-244 GKVVVRAKS
+244 GKIIVRAKT

-265 IITQIPYQV
+265 IVTEIPYQV
-274 NKATLVEKIGQLVR
+274 NKAILVEKIGQLVR

-305 TGIKIVVE
+305 TGIKIVIE
-313 TRRDVNPT
+313 TRRDVNPNV
-321 IVLNNL
+321 VLNNL
-327 YKHSQLQEVYSIIL
+327 FKHSSLQEVYSVIL

-356 ILKYYI
+356 ILQYYLK
-362 NYQKEVVT
+362 YQKEVVT
-370 RRTKFDLNKAEE
+370 RRTKFDLNKALE
-382 RLHLLLGLLI
+382 RLHLVQGLLI
-392 AIDNIDEVINIIRNS
+392 AIDNIDEVIEIIRS
-407 YSDAQEKLMSR
+407 AYDDAMQKLMDR
-418 FDLSEVQATAILDMR
+418 FSLSEVQATAILDMR
-433 LRRLQGLEKEKLE
+433 LRRLQGLEKEKLQDE
-446 EEKLELNKKIEYYN
+446 ERELGEKIAYFN
-460 SILASE
+460 SILESE

-476 MMEIR
+476 IIEIR

-486 ARRTQIIAK
+486 VRRTQITSMPH
-495 QEEIDIKD
+495 EIDVKD
-503 TIPNEDVTITL
+503 TIPNEEVTITL

-527 YKAQKRGGKGIASM
+527 YKAQKRGGKGISSM

-548 VEKLI
+548 VEKLL
-553 ITSNHEKLLF
+553 ITSNHEKILF
-563 ITTLGKIYTLN
+563 ITNKGKIYNLN
-574 AYEVPQVSRTAKG
+574 AYEIPQTSRTAKG
-587 TNVINLLPLEKG
+587 SNIINLLPLEKA
-599 ESITSIIT
+599 EKIATIIT
-607 TKADQDNNYLVMCTK
+607 TRENEDNAYIVMCTK
-622 KGVIKKTKVSEFTKS
+622 KGIIKKTRISEFTKS
-637 KRQGLIAISLDEGD
+637 KRQGMKAINLKEDD

-658 TQDNSQ
+658 TADNTNL
-664 FIIIT
+664 FLVT
-669 KKGMAIMFED
+669 KKGMAIMFEENTL
-679 KQIRPMGRQARGVRG
+679 RPMGRTATGVIAMR
-694 IKLKGDDEVV
+694 LKKDDEIV
-704 SVEIASQDKQLLI
+704 SLEIASNDKQVLI
-717 ISEKGYGKRTDIN
+717 ISENGYGKRTQVS
-730 KYKVQS
+730 KYKLQS
-736 RGGVGL
+736 RAGVGV

-756 AKVVDEKDEVMIINS
+756 AKIVEESDEVMIINS
-771 DGTLIRTEVSEI
+771 DGTLIRTPVSEI
-783 SVLSRDTSG
+783 SLLSRDTSG
-792 VKVMRSTENDIISAI
+792 VKVMRSGENDVISAI
-807 EIIANDDGEDE
+807 EIIQSDEE

>member
-1 MSDDIQ
+1 MSEEI
-7 IDDIHGKIEDVDL
+7 IDIHGKIEDVDL
-20 KKQMEKCYID
+20 KTQMEKCYID

-56 YSMSELGLTPDKPFH
+56 YSMHELGLTPDKSFH

-97 RMAQDFSM
+97 RMAQNFSM

-136 ISSEMLRDLNKDTVD
+136 ISTEMLRDLGKDTVD

-159 KQEPV
+159 KQEPE

-186 TSIPPHNLKEVING
+186 TSIPPHNLGEVIDAVVE
-200 TITLIDDKEATLD
+200 IIDNPDATLD
-213 DVMQHIK
+213 DIMNHIK

-225 TGAVIMGKDAIRKA
+225 TGALIMGREAIKKA

-244 GKVVVRAKS
+244 GKIIVRAKT

-265 IITQIPYQV
+265 IVTEIPYQV
-274 NKATLVEKIGQLVR
+274 NKAMLVEKIGQLVR

-305 TGIKIVVE
+305 TGIKIVIE
-313 TRRDVNPT
+313 TRRDVNPNV
-321 IVLNNL
+321 VLNNL
-327 YKHSQLQEVYSIIL
+327 FKHSSLQEVYSVIL

-356 ILKYYI
+356 ILQYYLK
-362 NYQKEVVT
+362 YQKEVVT
-370 RRTKFDLNKAEE
+370 RRTKFDLNKALE
-382 RLHLLLGLLI
+382 RLHLVQGLLI
-392 AIDNIDEVINIIRNS
+392 AIDNIDEVIEIIRS
-407 YSDAQEKLMSR
+407 AYDDAMQKLMDR
-418 FDLSEVQATAILDMR
+418 FSLSEVQATAILDMR
-433 LRRLQGLEKEKLE
+433 LRRLQGLEKEKLQDE
-446 EEKLELNKKIEYYN
+446 ERELGEKIAYFN
-460 SILASE
+460 SILESE

-476 MMEIR
+476 IIEIR

-486 ARRTQIIAK
+486 VRRTQITSMPH
-495 QEEIDIKD
+495 EIDVKD
-503 TIPNEDVTITL
+503 TIPNEEVTITL

-527 YKAQKRGGKGIASM
+527 YKAQKRGGKGISSM

-548 VEKLI
+548 VEKLL
-553 ITSNHEKLLF
+553 ITSNHEKILF
-563 ITTLGKIYTLN
+563 ITNKGKIYNLN
-574 AYEVPQVSRTAKG
+574 AYEIPQTSRTAKG
-587 TNVINLLPLEKG
+587 SNIINLLPLEKD
-599 ESITSIIT
+599 EKIATIIT
-607 TKADQDNNYLVMCTK
+607 TRENEDNAYIVMCTK
-622 KGVIKKTKVSEFTKS
+622 KGIIKKTRISEFTKS
-637 KRQGLIAISLDEGD
+637 KRQGMKAINLKEDD

-658 TQDNSQ
+658 TADNTNL
-664 FIIIT
+664 FLVT
-669 KKGMAIMFED
+669 KKGMAIMFEENTL
-679 KQIRPMGRQARGVRG
+679 RPMGRTATGVIAMR
-694 IKLKGDDEVV
+694 LKKDDEIV
-704 SVEIASQDKQLLI
+704 SLEIASNDKQVLI
-717 ISEKGYGKRTDIN
+717 ISENGYGKRTQVS
-730 KYKVQS
+730 KYKLQS
-736 RGGVGL
+736 RAGVGV

-756 AKVVDEKDEVMIINS
+756 AKIVEESDEVMIINS
-771 DGTLIRTEVSEI
+771 DGTLIRTPVSEI
-783 SVLSRDTSG
+783 SLLSRDTSG
-792 VKVMRSTENDIISAI
+792 VKVMRSGENDVISAI
-807 EIIANDDGEDE
+807 EIIQSDEE

>member
-1 MSDDIQ
+1 MSEEI
-7 IDDIHGKIEDVDL
+7 IDIHGKIEDVDL
-20 KKQMEKCYID
+20 KTQMEKCYID

-56 YSMSELGLTPDKPFH
+56 YSMHELGLTPDKSFH

-97 RMAQDFSM
+97 RMAQNFSM

-136 ISSEMLRDLNKDTVD
+136 ISTEMLRDLGKDTVD

-159 KQEPV
+159 KQEPE

-186 TSIPPHNLKEVING
+186 TSIPPHNLKEVIDAVVE
-200 TITLIDDKEATLD
+200 IIDNPNATLD
-213 DVMQHIK
+213 DIMNHIK

-225 TGAVIMGKDAIRKA
+225 TGASIMGREAIKKA

-244 GKVVVRAKS
+244 GKIIVRAKT

-265 IITQIPYQV
+265 IVTEIPYQV
-274 NKATLVEKIGQLVR
+274 NKAMLVEKIGQLVR
-288 DKKIE
+288 DKKVE

-305 TGIKIVVE
+305 TGIKIVIE
-313 TRRDVNPT
+313 TRRDVNPNV
-321 IVLNNL
+321 VLNNL
-327 YKHSQLQEVYSIIL
+327 FKHSSLQEVYSVIL

-356 ILKYYI
+356 ILQYYLK
-362 NYQKEVVT
+362 YQKEVVT
-370 RRTKFDLNKAEE
+370 RRTKFDLNKALE
-382 RLHLLLGLLI
+382 RLHLVQGLLI
-392 AIDNIDEVINIIRNS
+392 AIDNIDEVIDIIRS
-407 YSDAQEKLMSR
+407 AYDDAMQKLMDR
-418 FDLSEVQATAILDMR
+418 FSLSEVQATAILDMR
-433 LRRLQGLEKEKLE
+433 LRRLQGLEKEKLQDE
-446 EEKLELNKKIEYYN
+446 ERELGEKIAYFN
-460 SILASE
+460 SILESE

-476 MMEIR
+476 IIEIR

-486 ARRTQIIAK
+486 VRRTQITSMPH
-495 QEEIDIKD
+495 EIDVKD
-503 TIPNEDVTITL
+503 TIPNEEVTITL

-527 YKAQKRGGKGIASM
+527 YKAQKRGGKGISSM

-548 VEKLI
+548 VEKLL
-553 ITSNHEKLLF
+553 ITSNHEKILF
-563 ITTLGKIYTLN
+563 ITNKGKIYNLN
-574 AYEVPQVSRTAKG
+574 AYEIPQTSRTAKG
-587 TNVINLLPLEKG
+587 SNIINLLPLEKD
-599 ESITSIIT
+599 EKIATIIT
-607 TKADQDNNYLVMCTK
+607 TRENEDNAYIVMCTK
-622 KGVIKKTKVSEFTKS
+622 KGIIKKTRISEFTKS
-637 KRQGLIAISLDEGD
+637 KRQGMKAINLKEDD

-658 TQDNSQ
+658 TADNTNL
-664 FIIIT
+664 FLVT
-669 KKGMAIMFED
+669 KKGMAIMFEENTL
-679 KQIRPMGRQARGVRG
+679 RPMGRTATGVIAMR
-694 IKLKGDDEVV
+694 LKKDDEIV
-704 SVEIASQDKQLLI
+704 SLEIASNDKQVLI
-717 ISEKGYGKRTDIN
+717 ISENGYGKRTQVS
-730 KYKVQS
+730 KYKLQS
-736 RGGVGL
+736 RAGVGV

-756 AKVVDEKDEVMIINS
+756 AKIVEESDEVMIINS
-771 DGTLIRTEVSEI
+771 DGTLIRTPVAEI
-783 SVLSRDTSG
+783 SLLSRDTSG
-792 VKVMRSTENDIISAI
+792 VKVMRSGENDVISAI
-807 EIIANDDGEDE
+807 EIIQSEEE

>member
-476 MMEIR
+476 MIEIR

-717 ISEKGYGKRTDIN
+717 ISENGYGKRTDIN
-730 KYKVQS
+730 KYKVQA

-792 VKVMRSTENDIISAI
+792 VRVMRSTENEIISAI
-807 EIIANDDGEDE
+807 EIIANDDGENE

>member
-1 MSDDIQ
+1 MSEEI
-7 IDDIHGKIEDVDL
+7 IDIHGKIEDVDL
-20 KKQMEKCYID
+20 KTQMEKCYID

-56 YSMSELGLTPDKPFH
+56 YSMHELGLTPDKSFH

-97 RMAQDFSM
+97 RMAQNFSM

-136 ISSEMLRDLNKDTVD
+136 ISTEMLRDLGKDTVD

-159 KQEPV
+159 KQEPE

-186 TSIPPHNLKEVING
+186 TSIPPHNLKEVIDAVVE
-200 TITLIDDKEATLD
+200 IIDNPDATLD
-213 DVMQHIK
+213 DIMNHIK

-225 TGAVIMGKDAIRKA
+225 TGALIMGREAIKKA

-244 GKVVVRAKS
+244 GKIIVRAKT

-265 IITQIPYQV
+265 IVTEIPYQV
-274 NKATLVEKIGQLVR
+274 NKAMLVEKIGQLVR

-305 TGIKIVVE
+305 TGIKIVIE
-313 TRRDVNPT
+313 TRRDVNPNV
-321 IVLNNL
+321 VLNNL
-327 YKHSQLQEVYSIIL
+327 FKHSSLQEVYSVIL

-348 PKILNLVD
+348 PKILYLVD
-356 ILKYYI
+356 ILQYYLK
-362 NYQKEVVT
+362 YQKEVVT
-370 RRTKFDLNKAEE
+370 RRTRFDLNKALE
-382 RLHLLLGLLI
+382 RLHLVQGLLI
-392 AIDNIDEVINIIRNS
+392 AIDNIDEVIEIIRS
-407 YSDAQEKLMSR
+407 AYDDAMQKLMDR
-418 FDLSEVQATAILDMR
+418 FSLSEVQATAILDMR
-433 LRRLQGLEKEKLE
+433 LRRLQGLEKEKLQDE
-446 EEKLELNKKIEYYN
+446 ERELGEKIAYFN
-460 SILASE
+460 SILESE

-476 MMEIR
+476 IIEIR

-486 ARRTQIIAK
+486 VRRTQITSMPH
-495 QEEIDIKD
+495 EIDVKD
-503 TIPNEDVTITL
+503 TIPNEEVTITL

-527 YKAQKRGGKGIASM
+527 YKAQKRGGKGISSM

-548 VEKLI
+548 VEKLL
-553 ITSNHEKLLF
+553 ITSNHEKILF
-563 ITTLGKIYTLN
+563 ITNKGKIYNLN
-574 AYEVPQVSRTAKG
+574 AYEIPQTSRTAKG
-587 TNVINLLPLEKG
+587 SNIINLLPLEKD
-599 ESITSIIT
+599 EKIATIIT
-607 TKADQDNNYLVMCTK
+607 TRENEDNAYIVMCTK
-622 KGVIKKTKVSEFTKS
+622 KGIIKKTRISEFTKS
-637 KRQGLIAISLDEGD
+637 KRQGMKAINLKEDD

-658 TQDNSQ
+658 TADNTNL
-664 FIIIT
+664 FLVT
-669 KKGMAIMFED
+669 KKGMAIMFEENTL
-679 KQIRPMGRQARGVRG
+679 RPMGRTATGVIAMR
-694 IKLKGDDEVV
+694 LKKDDEIV
-704 SVEIASQDKQLLI
+704 SLEIASNDKQVLI
-717 ISEKGYGKRTDIN
+717 ISENGYGKRTQVS
-730 KYKVQS
+730 KYKLQS
-736 RGGVGL
+736 RAGVGV

-756 AKVVDEKDEVMIINS
+756 AKIVEESDEVMIINS
-771 DGTLIRTEVSEI
+771 DGTLIRTPVAEI
-783 SVLSRDTSG
+783 SLLSRDTSG
-792 VKVMRSTENDIISAI
+792 VKVMRSGENDVISAI
-807 EIIANDDGEDE
+807 EIIQSDEE

>member
-1 MSDDIQ
+1 MSEEI
-7 IDDIHGKIEDVDL
+7 IDIHGKIEDVDL
-20 KKQMEKCYID
+20 KTQMEKCYID

-56 YSMSELGLTPDKPFH
+56 YSMHELGLTPDKSFH

-97 RMAQDFSM
+97 RMAQNFSM

-136 ISSEMLRDLNKDTVD
+136 ISTEMLRDLGKDTVD

-159 KQEPV
+159 KQEPE

-186 TSIPPHNLKEVING
+186 TSIPPHNLKEVIDAVVE
-200 TITLIDDKEATLD
+200 IIDNPNATLD
-213 DVMQHIK
+213 DIMNHIK

-225 TGAVIMGKDAIRKA
+225 TGASIMGREAIKKA

-244 GKVVVRAKS
+244 GKIIVRAKT

-265 IITQIPYQV
+265 IVTEIPYQV
-274 NKATLVEKIGQLVR
+274 NKAMLVEKIGQLVR
-288 DKKIE
+288 DKKVE

-305 TGIKIVVE
+305 TGIKIVIE
-313 TRRDVNPT
+313 TRRDVNPNV
-321 IVLNNL
+321 VLNNL
-327 YKHSQLQEVYSIIL
+327 FKHSSLQEVYSVIL

-356 ILKYYI
+356 ILQYYLK
-362 NYQKEVVT
+362 YQKEVVT
-370 RRTKFDLNKAEE
+370 RRTKFDLNKALE
-382 RLHLLLGLLI
+382 RLHLVQGLLI
-392 AIDNIDEVINIIRNS
+392 AIDNIDEVIDIIRS
-407 YSDAQEKLMSR
+407 AYDDAMQKLMDR
-418 FDLSEVQATAILDMR
+418 FSLSEVQATAILDMR
-433 LRRLQGLEKEKLE
+433 LRRLQGLEKEKLQDE
-446 EEKLELNKKIEYYN
+446 ERELGEKIAYFN
-460 SILASE
+460 SILESE

-476 MMEIR
+476 IIEIR

-486 ARRTQIIAK
+486 VRRTQITSMPH
-495 QEEIDIKD
+495 EIDIKD
-503 TIPNEDVTITL
+503 TIPNEEVTITL

-527 YKAQKRGGKGIASM
+527 YKAQKRGGKGISSM

-548 VEKLI
+548 VEKLL
-553 ITSNHEKLLF
+553 ITSNHEKILF
-563 ITTLGKIYTLN
+563 ITNKGKIYNLN
-574 AYEVPQVSRTAKG
+574 AYEIPQTSRTAKG
-587 TNVINLLPLEKG
+587 SNIINLLPLEKD
-599 ESITSIIT
+599 EKIATIIT
-607 TKADQDNNYLVMCTK
+607 TRENEDNAYIVMCTK
-622 KGVIKKTKVSEFTKS
+622 KGIIKKTRISEFTKS
-637 KRQGLIAISLDEGD
+637 KRQGMKAINLKEDD
-651 ELVNSLL
+651 KLVNSLL
-658 TQDNSQ
+658 TADNTNL
-664 FIIIT
+664 FLVT
-669 KKGMAIMFED
+669 KKGMAIMFEENTL
-679 KQIRPMGRQARGVRG
+679 RPMGRTATGVIAMR
-694 IKLKGDDEVV
+694 LKKDDEIV
-704 SVEIASQDKQLLI
+704 SLEIASNDKQVLI
-717 ISEKGYGKRTDIN
+717 ISENGYGKRTQVS
-730 KYKVQS
+730 KYKIQS
-736 RGGVGL
+736 RAGVGV

-756 AKVVDEKDEVMIINS
+756 AKIVEESDEVMIINS
-771 DGTLIRTEVSEI
+771 DGTLIRTPVAEI
-783 SVLSRDTSG
+783 SLLSRDTSG
-792 VKVMRSTENDIISAI
+792 VKVMRSGENDVISAI
-807 EIIANDDGEDE
+807 EIIQSDEE

>member
-1 MSDDIQ
+1 MSEEI
-7 IDDIHGKIEDVDL
+7 IDIHGKIEDVDL
-20 KKQMEKCYID
+20 KTQMEKCYID

-56 YSMSELGLTPDKPFH
+56 YSMHELGLTPDKSFH

-97 RMAQDFSM
+97 RMAQNFSM

-136 ISSEMLRDLNKDTVD
+136 ISTEMLRDLGKDTVN

-159 KQEPV
+159 KQEPE

-186 TSIPPHNLKEVING
+186 TSIPPHNLKEVIDAVVE
-200 TITLIDDKEATLD
+200 IIDNPNATLD
-213 DVMQHIK
+213 DIMNHIK

-225 TGAVIMGKDAIRKA
+225 TGALIMGREAIKKA

-244 GKVVVRAKS
+244 GKIIVRAKT

-265 IITQIPYQV
+265 IVTEIPYQV
-274 NKATLVEKIGQLVR
+274 NKAMLVEKIGQLVR

-305 TGIKIVVE
+305 TGIKIVIE
-313 TRRDVNPT
+313 TRRDVNPNV
-321 IVLNNL
+321 VLNNL
-327 YKHSQLQEVYSIIL
+327 FKHSSLQEVYSVIL

-356 ILKYYI
+356 ILQYYLK
-362 NYQKEVVT
+362 YQKEVVT
-370 RRTKFDLNKAEE
+370 RRTRFDLNKALE
-382 RLHLLLGLLI
+382 RLHLVQGLLI
-392 AIDNIDEVINIIRNS
+392 AIDNIDEVIEIIRS
-407 YSDAQEKLMSR
+407 AYDDAMQKLMDR
-418 FDLSEVQATAILDMR
+418 FSLSEVQATAILDMR
-433 LRRLQGLEKEKLE
+433 LRRLQGLEKEKLQDE
-446 EEKLELNKKIEYYN
+446 ERELGEKIAYFN
-460 SILASE
+460 SILESE

-476 MMEIR
+476 IIEIR

-486 ARRTQIIAK
+486 VRRTQITSMPH
-495 QEEIDIKD
+495 EIDVKD
-503 TIPNEDVTITL
+503 TIPNEEVTITL

-527 YKAQKRGGKGIASM
+527 YKAQKRGGKGISSM

-548 VEKLI
+548 VEKLL
-553 ITSNHEKLLF
+553 ITSNHEKILF
-563 ITTLGKIYTLN
+563 ITNKGKIYNLN
-574 AYEVPQVSRTAKG
+574 AYEIPQTSRTAKG
-587 TNVINLLPLEKG
+587 SNIINLLPLEKD
-599 ESITSIIT
+599 EKIATIIT
-607 TKADQDNNYLVMCTK
+607 TRENEDNAYIVMCTK
-622 KGVIKKTKVSEFTKS
+622 KGIIKKTRISEFTKS
-637 KRQGLIAISLDEGD
+637 KRQGMKAINLKEDD

-658 TQDNSQ
+658 TADNTNL
-664 FIIIT
+664 FLVT
-669 KKGMAIMFED
+669 KKGMAIMFEENTL
-679 KQIRPMGRQARGVRG
+679 RPMGRTATGVIAMR
-694 IKLKGDDEVV
+694 LKKDDEIV
-704 SVEIASQDKQLLI
+704 SLEIASNDKQVLI
-717 ISEKGYGKRTDIN
+717 ISENGYGKRTQVS
-730 KYKVQS
+730 KYKLQS
-736 RGGVGL
+736 RAGVGV

-756 AKVVDEKDEVMIINS
+756 AKIVEESDEVMIINS
-771 DGTLIRTEVSEI
+771 DGTLIRTPVAEI
-783 SVLSRDTSG
+783 SLLSRDTSG
-792 VKVMRSTENDIISAI
+792 VKVMRSGENDVISAI
-807 EIIANDDGEDE
+807 EIIQSDEE

>member
-1 MSDDIQ
+1 MSEEI
-7 IDDIHGKIEDVDL
+7 IDIHGKIEDVDL
-20 KKQMEKCYID
+20 KTQMEKCYID

-56 YSMSELGLTPDKPFH
+56 YSMHELGLTPDKSFH

-97 RMAQDFSM
+97 RMAQNFSM

-136 ISSEMLRDLNKDTVD
+136 ISAEMLRDLGKDTVD

-159 KQEPV
+159 KQEPE

-186 TSIPPHNLKEVING
+186 TSIPPHNLGEVIDAVVE
-200 TITLIDDKEATLD
+200 IIDNPDATLD
-213 DVMQHIK
+213 DIMNHIK

-225 TGAVIMGKDAIRKA
+225 TGALIMGREAIKKA

-244 GKVVVRAKS
+244 GKIIVRAKT

-265 IITQIPYQV
+265 IVTEIPYQV
-274 NKATLVEKIGQLVR
+274 NKAMLVEKIGQLVR

-305 TGIKIVVE
+305 TGIKIVIE
-313 TRRDVNPT
+313 TRRDVNPNV
-321 IVLNNL
+321 VLNNL
-327 YKHSQLQEVYSIIL
+327 FKHSSLQEVYSVIL

-356 ILKYYI
+356 ILQYYLK
-362 NYQKEVVT
+362 YQKEVVT
-370 RRTKFDLNKAEE
+370 RRTKFDLNKALE
-382 RLHLLLGLLI
+382 RLHLVQGLLI
-392 AIDNIDEVINIIRNS
+392 AIDNIDEVIEIIRS
-407 YSDAQEKLMSR
+407 AYDDAMQKLMDR
-418 FDLSEVQATAILDMR
+418 FSLSEVQATAILDMR
-433 LRRLQGLEKEKLE
+433 LRRLQGLEKEKLQDE
-446 EEKLELNKKIEYYN
+446 ERELGEKIAYFN
-460 SILASE
+460 SILESE

-476 MMEIR
+476 IIEIR

-486 ARRTQIIAK
+486 VRRTQITSMPH
-495 QEEIDIKD
+495 EIDVKD
-503 TIPNEDVTITL
+503 TIPNEEVTITL

-527 YKAQKRGGKGIASM
+527 YKAQKRGGKGISSM

-548 VEKLI
+548 VEKLL
-553 ITSNHEKLLF
+553 ITSNHEKILF
-563 ITTLGKIYTLN
+563 ITNKGKIYNLN
-574 AYEVPQVSRTAKG
+574 AYEIPQTSRTAKG
-587 TNVINLLPLEKG
+587 SNIINLLPLEKD
-599 ESITSIIT
+599 EKIATIIT
-607 TKADQDNNYLVMCTK
+607 TRENEDNAYIVMCTK
-622 KGVIKKTKVSEFTKS
+622 KGIIKKTRISEFTKS
-637 KRQGLIAISLDEGD
+637 KRQGMKAINLKEDD

-658 TQDNSQ
+658 TADNTNL
-664 FIIIT
+664 FLVT
-669 KKGMAIMFED
+669 KKGMAIMFEENTL
-679 KQIRPMGRQARGVRG
+679 RPMGRTATGVIAMR
-694 IKLKGDDEVV
+694 LKKDDEIV
-704 SVEIASQDKQLLI
+704 SLEIASNDKQVLI
-717 ISEKGYGKRTDIN
+717 ISENGYGKRTQVS
-730 KYKVQS
+730 KYKLQS
-736 RGGVGL
+736 RAGVGV

-756 AKVVDEKDEVMIINS
+756 AKIVEESDEVMIINS
-771 DGTLIRTEVSEI
+771 DGTLIRTPVAEI
-783 SVLSRDTSG
+783 SLLSRDTSG
-792 VKVMRSTENDIISAI
+792 VKVMRSGENDVISAI
-807 EIIANDDGEDE
+807 EIIQSDEE